1 MFNVM
6 KEILISEK
14 QFIETNQKRLEKA
27 LVDIESNLINSDGG
41 MQLTVD
47 YLIEINNIIT
57 G

>member
-27 LVDIESNLINSDGG
+27 LVDMESNLINSDGG

>member
-47 YLIEINNIIT
+47 YLIEINNIII

>member
-14 QFIETNQKRLEKA
+14 QFIETNQKRLEKT

-47 YLIEINNIIT
+47 YLIEINNIII